1 MFHHVVYTYATWPI
15 VCRHLNITSEYMKL
29 LKILFQNHGYKYK
42 VPHSFFQEGFPQNL
56 GTWLLEFSLIWVQK
70 HQWGRALM
78 LGNKTRLLVGFPI
91 HQNGTEWFEVRS
103 QQRPVLP
110 QQALKRLYVL
120 PHFTRTS
127 KSSSAEQSRKHW
139 AYSKNGFVAIFP
151 SFYPN
156 QEYYQQYLGR
166 DRILLGCVFLS

>member
-1 MFHHVVYTYATWPI
+1 MFHHIVYTYATWSI

-29 LKILFQNHGYKYK
+29 LKIPFQNHGYKYK

-91 HQNGTEWFEVRS
+91 HQNWNESFEVSS

-127 KSSSAEQSRKHW
+127 NPQALNRVGSIELIAKMA
-139 AYSKNGFVAIFP
+139 F
-151 SFYPN
+151 
-156 QEYYQQYLGR
+156 
-166 DRILLGCVFLS
+166 